1 MLENRTLV
9 FYVVATGPIRQ
20 STEREGQR
28 EVESLGARK
37 QRNKAHVRSLSER
50 ILNVV
55 TCSWKCLE
63 ADRWGLLYF

>member
-1 MLENRTLV
+1 M
-9 FYVVATGPIRQ
+9 VATGSVRQ

-28 EVESLGARK
+28 ELESLEARK
-37 QRNKAHVRSLSER
+37 QRNKAHVRSLSKG

-63 ADRWGLLYF
+63 ADRCGLLYF